1 MRHHKAKRIV
11 ETALNTLAFASLVRW
26 IGPRRLVRVAA
37 LATEGALGE
46 AGRRA
51 TAAADTHET
60 ST

>member
-11 ETALNTLAFASLVRW
+11 ETAVNALAFASLVRW

-51 TAAADTHET
+51 HRRR
-60 ST
+60 